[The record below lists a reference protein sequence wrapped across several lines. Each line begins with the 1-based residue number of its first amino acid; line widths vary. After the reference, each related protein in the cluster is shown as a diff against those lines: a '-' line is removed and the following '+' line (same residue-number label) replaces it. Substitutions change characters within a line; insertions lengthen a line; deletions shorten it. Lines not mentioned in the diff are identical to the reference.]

1 MYSIVNQSNCG
12 VELMGWRGG
21 GGGEGVK
28 DLLSLLATRDVSR
41 ETYLAARSVEGRMFS
56 QARDTSGGQSTLS
69 TQLIITCVLSDFAR
83 VNARKLERE
92 QK

>member
-1 MYSIVNQSNCG
+1 M
-12 VELMGWRGG
+12 E

-28 DLLSLLATRDVSR
+28 DLRMQLSLLATRDVSR